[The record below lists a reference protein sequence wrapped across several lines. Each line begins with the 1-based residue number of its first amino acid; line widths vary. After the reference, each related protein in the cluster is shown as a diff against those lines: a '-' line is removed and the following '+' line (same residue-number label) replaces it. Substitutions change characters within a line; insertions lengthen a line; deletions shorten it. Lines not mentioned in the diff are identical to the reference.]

1 MGASKKARET
11 EMKIL
16 ITGGSGLLGKSLIE
30 TRNRNVKIVCTY
42 VGEYTVKNHDDIK
55 YQKLDIRDYHAYEQL
70 FQEFRPDVTIHTAGI
85 GSPDYAEQHREEAW
99 DMNVRG
105 TRNINSLCEKV
116 NSRLVYISS
125 NGIYDG
131 EKAPY
136 GEEDIPEPINY
147 YGELKLKAE
156 EILMKA
162 RIPCAIVRPILMY
175 GWNHPFE
182 RSNIA
187 TYALESMAKGLKV
200 QVYDDVF
207 VTPLFSISCGKA
219 IWRIINDERYDVFN
233 IGGTERVSIFEMI
246 KRLANIFGFKEEMVE
261 PVQQGFFDE
270 LVKRP
275 RDTSFKTHKMQAVL
289 GMKALS
295 LNEGLKA
302 MKASRKA

>member
-1 MGASKKARET
+1 MIWGMMEKI
-11 EMKIL
+11 KIL

-30 TRNRNVKIVCTY
+30 TRNPNFKIVATY
-42 VGEYTVKNHDDIK
+42 VGKYTMKNHDDVK
-55 YQKLDIRDYHAYEQL
+55 YQKLDIRDYNAYEQL
-70 FQEFRPDVTIHTAGI
+70 FQQFRPDVTIHTAGI
-85 GSPDYAEQHREEAW
+85 GSPDYAEQHREETW
-99 DMNVRG
+99 DMNVGG
-105 TRNINSLCEKV
+105 TRNIYSLCEKF

-131 EKAPY
+131 ENAPY
-136 GEEDIPEPINY
+136 SEEDLPDPVNY
-147 YGELKLKAE
+147 YGEVKLKAE
-156 EILMKA
+156 EILVKT

-187 TYALESMAKGLKV
+187 TYALEHMTKGLKI

-219 IWRIINDERYDVFN
+219 IWRVIQYERYDVFN
-233 IGGTERVSIFEMI
+233 IAGAERVSIYQMI
-246 KRLANIFGFKEEMVE
+246 KRLANIFEFDEDLVE
-261 PVQQGFFDE
+261 PVQQGYFNE
-270 LVKRP
+270 LARRAK
-275 RDTSFKTHKMQAVL
+275 DTSFKTDKMQAVL

-302 MKASRKA
+302 MKASQKA